1 MISSDLKTANLS
13 PRASLP
19 FSWNS
24 DGDSGFATGRPT
36 GATAFQAHLKSAQ
49 SAQSSETASSPVADA
64 PQKAETA
71 GSADPSS
78 RVSFQ
83 NPSSDPQV
91 RPSIKPTRKASLNLR
106 AMVDAKVRFIGP
118 STASISTP
126 SVSSSVPSAQAG
138 PSSWGEPLGPAER
151 SESELRR
158 PPALTSGDSP
168 RNDVL
173 QGMPERPLMDS
184 QRLPDAEVLILPN
197 RSGDPQE
204 VPTAKQIS
212 SDVFSTP
219 SDGGRT
225 YASRMVAKSPDYAS
239 STDSNSEIKP
249 EFASALEELP
259 AMVSTNSGG
268 GESTSNPETIA
279 AMSGRVAVVQIPANG
294 SLRAAVTTETF
305 QSLPT
310 SRSATASDPSMGI
323 DLISSEVRDAARRAV
338 AQSQLLGTSPVA
350 GVSVRPANN
359 NDAFRSLILDPG
371 TGALPSLT
379 TDLAPSLGGRLS
391 DNASKQNP
399 GSPLATG
406 LSSVLPTPSTMART
420 SETNGAEPSA
430 NTRLET
436 VQNGVSDPTRVQR
449 NVATTAPT
457 PSILPVESGSQ
468 NGEIIQ
474 REARSANPS
483 SQLLEN
489 TSANNPS
496 ETVANRASDPTGVQR
511 NVATTAPTPSILP
524 VESGSQNGAL
534 FQREARSAN
543 PSSQLIENASANKPS
558 ETAGSRVSD
567 PTGVQRNVVTTA
579 PTPSILPVESGS
591 QNGEVIQ
598 REARSANPSSQ
609 LIENASANN
618 PSETAGS
625 RVSDPTGVQR
635 NVATTAP
642 TPSILPVES
651 GSKNGEVI
659 QREARSANP
668 NPGLSENPSTV
679 EATDS
684 SAASQ
689 SSLAE
694 SQSPPKPSGPSL
706 RPANRSPHARGIDSV
721 ASTVAARTSVEADK
735 SSPTPLVLAN
745 GTEDRMRLDSL
756 GRDAGS
762 GSSSNPGPEHSQ
774 TPGTPAAGLFPG
786 ASQSPSFQEPL
797 VDGASNLSKT
807 ADAGTSA
814 SLLHESHKPS
824 AVRLVHLDSPGAGG
838 LELRIQE
845 VGEKLIIRT
854 QDLVGS
860 IDGQSTQ
867 WKELQQRLET
877 SGIVLMPIEA
887 SLGATAAPIEAR
899 SSSEE
904 LRHTVCYDGSM
915 GSTGRDSSDPRSS
928 SGQARSS
935 GEPSHLV
942 APELPDETTE
952 SAEVLPASRQWWA

>member
-49 SAQSSETASSPVADA
+49 SAQSSETGSSPVADA

-138 PSSWGEPLGPAER
+138 PSSWGEPFGPAER

-184 QRLPDAEVLILPN
+184 QRLPDAEVVILPN

-268 GESTSNPETIA
+268 GESTSNPQTIA
-279 AMSGRVAVVQIPANG
+279 AMSGRVAAVQIPANG

-391 DNASKQNP
+391 DNDSKQNP
-399 GSPLATG
+399 SSPLATG
-406 LSSVLPTPSTMART
+406 LSSVLPTSSTMART

-474 REARSANPS
+474 REARSVNPS
-483 SQLLEN
+483 SQLIEN

-524 VESGSQNGAL
+524 VESGSKNGAL

-543 PSSQLIENASANKPS
+543 PSSQLIENASANIPS
-558 ETAGSRVSD
+558 ETV
-567 PTGVQRNVVTTA
+567 
-579 PTPSILPVESGS
+579 
-591 QNGEVIQ
+591 
-598 REARSANPSSQ
+598 
-609 LIENASANN
+609 
-618 PSETAGS
+618 GS

-642 TPSILPVES
+642 NPSILPVES

-721 ASTVAARTSVEADK
+721 ASTVSARTSVEADK

-745 GTEDRMRLDSL
+745 DTEDRMRLDSL